1 MRALTPSRRS
11 TASGTA
17 TTRREGVRRWLIDSR
32 IARLLFFW
40 NFVALAILAGGAL
53 LLAEM
58 RAQLI
63 RAKADSLLT
72 QGELIASAL
81 ADTATKG
88 EPEPSLQD
96 RNARE
101 VLRRLMVPEA
111 TRVRL
116 FLPSGEL
123 VADTDLLSDRVIQAP
138 LPPLTM
144 DREQRPIP
152 NSGGGVPG
160 FFRSLVPATVLPW
173 RPDFTLKEEVARSAA
188 GERLTGQRKGDQGER
203 VVSVSIPVQH
213 VQAVVAVLTLESGDV
228 ESILQAE
235 RRAMLP
241 FILAAAVIWFMSSLL
256 LALLIAEPL
265 QTLATV
271 ADRLRLGQATRL
283 EAPPVLLERN
293 DEIGDLARSLKR
305 MVEALLDRI
314 DANERFA
321 ADVSH
326 EIKNPLTSIRS
337 AVETARAV
345 QDPAAR
351 EKLLAIIAADVGRVD
366 RLITD
371 ISRASRIEAETARGA
386 PGPID
391 LSRMLPQIVETYE
404 ATRREGE
411 VAVHWVGPA
420 PAHAF
425 VIGQEAPLGQVLRNL
440 IDNARSFS
448 PEEGDV
454 SVYVRDEIR
463 RDGRW
468 LRIYVDDAGPGV
480 PEDNLETIFQRF
492 YTERPKGTAF
502 GSNSGL
508 GLSIVRQI
516 IDAHKGRVWAE
527 NIPGDG
533 RPAGARFIVELPAA
547 SLGMASG

>member
-1 MRALTPSRRS
+1 MTISTPSKRS
-11 TASGTA
+11 TASDTV
-17 TTRREGVRRWLIDSR
+17 TTRREASRRGLLSSR
-32 IARLLFFW
+32 ITRLLFFW
-40 NFVALAILAGGAL
+40 NLVGFAILAGGAL

-63 RAKADSLLT
+63 RAKAESLST

-88 EPEPSLQD
+88 EPEPALVE

-138 LPPLTM
+138 LPPLRPNAKPREPDEKSLL
-144 DREQRPIP
+144 DRL
-152 NSGGGVPG
+152 GA
-160 FFRSLVPATVLPW
+160 FTVLPW
-173 RPDFTLKEEVARSAA
+173 KPDYTLKQEVERAA
-188 GERLTGQRKGDQGER
+188 GGETLSGQRRGDQDQR
-203 VVSVSIPVQH
+203 VVSVSIPIQH

-228 ESILQAE
+228 ENILQAE
-235 RRAMLP
+235 RRAMIP
-241 FILAAAVIWFMSSLL
+241 FIAGAAIVSLLSSAL
-256 LALLIAEPL
+256 LALLIARPL
-265 QTLATV
+265 RTLSEA
-271 ADRLRLGQATRL
+271 ADRLRLGHATKL
-283 EAPPVLLERN
+283 EAPEHVLRRK
-293 DEIGDLARSLKR
+293 DEIGDLALAIEQ
-305 MVEALLDRI
+305 MTGALLERI

-337 AVETARAV
+337 AVETVQRV
-345 QDPAAR
+345 QDPEAR
-351 EKLLAIIAADVGRVD
+351 AKLLAIIASDVGRVD

-386 PGPID
+386 SAPVDVG
-391 LSRMLPQIVETYE
+391 RMLSEIVETYR

-411 VAVHWVGPA
+411 VDVVFRGPA
-420 PAHAF
+420 PAQSI
-425 VIGQEAPLGQVLRNL
+425 VIGQEGPLGQVFRNL
-440 IDNARSFS
+440 IDNAKSFS

-454 SVYVRDEIR
+454 TVYVIEENR

-468 LRIYVDDAGPGV
+468 LKAHVDDAGPGV
-480 PEDNLETIFQRF
+480 PSENLETIFARF
-492 YTERPKGTAF
+492 YTQRPKGAAF
-502 GSNSGL
+502 GGNSGL

-516 IDAHKGRVWAE
+516 IEQHKGRVWAE
-527 NIPGDG
+527 NIPGAAPG
-533 RPAGARFIVELPAA
+533 TVAGARFVVELPA
-547 SLGMASG
+547 LGANP

>member
-1 MRALTPSRRS
+1 MTVSTPSRRF
-11 TASGTA
+11 TASATA
-17 TTRREGVRRWLIDSR
+17 TTRRERSVARRWLFDSR

-40 NFVALAILAGGAL
+40 NFVALAILSVGAL

-116 FLPSGEL
+116 FLPDGSL
-123 VADTDLLSDRVIQAP
+123 VADTDLLSDRVIYAP
-138 LPPLTM
+138 LPPLRR
-144 DREQRPIP
+144 DGDKRPVRGAD
-152 NSGGGVPG
+152 SGILDAVMP
-160 FFRSLVPATVLPW
+160 STVLPW
-173 RPDFTLKEEVARSAA
+173 RPDFTLDEEKARAA
-188 GERLTGQRKGDQGER
+188 GGEILSGQRKGDQGER
-203 VVSVSIPVQH
+203 VVSISLPIQH

-228 ESILQAE
+228 EAILQAE

-241 FILAAAVIWFMSSLL
+241 FIGAATLIMFVATLL

-265 QTLATV
+265 QTLAKV

-283 EAPPVLLERN
+283 EAPPVLLRRN
-293 DEIGDLARSLKR
+293 DEIGDLARSLEG
-305 MVEALLDRI
+305 MTEALLDRI

-345 QDPAAR
+345 PDREAR
-351 EKLLAIIAADVGRVD
+351 EKLLAIIAADVGRLD

-386 PGPID
+386 PEPID
-391 LSRMLPQIVETYE
+391 LAHMLPQIVETYE
-404 ATRREGE
+404 ATRRQGE
-411 VAVHWVGPA
+411 VAVLFIGPA
-420 PAHAF
+420 PAHAI
-425 VIGQEAPLGQVLRNL
+425 VMGQETPLGQVLRNL

-448 PEEGDV
+448 PEVGDV
-454 SVYVRDEIR
+454 SVYLREEAR

-480 PEDNLETIFQRF
+480 PEENLETIFERF
-492 YTERPKGTAF
+492 YTQRPRGAAF

-516 IDAHKGRVWAE
+516 IDSHKGRVWAE
-527 NIPGDG
+527 NIVGDAG
-533 RPAGARFIVELPAA
+533 RVAGARFIVELPAA
-547 SLGMASG
+547 IQPG

>member
-1 MRALTPSRRS
+1 MIALMPSKRS
-11 TASGTA
+11 TASDTA
-17 TTRREGVRRWLIDSR
+17 TTRRESSRRGLFDSR

-72 QGELIASAL
+72 QGQLIANAI

-116 FLPSGEL
+116 FLPSGET
-123 VADTDLLSDRVIQAP
+123 VADTDLLSDRVIEAT
-138 LPPLTM
+138 LPPLTR
-144 DREQRPIP
+144 DADKRPIP
-152 NSGGGVPG
+152 NSGGH
-160 FFRSLVPATVLPW
+160 FWDKLIPATVLPW
-173 RPDFTLKEEVARSAA
+173 RPDFTLRQELARAA
-188 GERLTGQRKGDQGER
+188 KGERLSGQRKGDQGER
-203 VVSVSIPVQH
+203 VVSVSIPIQH
-213 VQAVVAVLTLESGDV
+213 VQAVVAVVTLESGDV

-241 FILAAAVIWFMSSLL
+241 FVGAAAFIWFISSLL
-256 LALLIAEPL
+256 LAQLIARPL

-283 EAPPVLLERN
+283 EAPPALLERN
-293 DEIGDLARSLKR
+293 DEIGDLGRSLKG

-386 PGPID
+386 PAPID
-391 LSRMLPQIVETYE
+391 LARMLPQIVETYE

-411 VAVHWVGPA
+411 VAVIFQGPA
-420 PAHAF
+420 PAQSI
-425 VIGQEAPLGQVLRNL
+425 VIGQEAALGQVLRNL
-440 IDNARSFS
+440 VDNAKSFS
-448 PEEGDV
+448 PEVGDV
-454 SVYVRDEIR
+454 TVYVREETR
-463 RDGRW
+463 KDGRW

-492 YTERPKGTAF
+492 YTERPKGKAF
-502 GSNSGL
+502 GTNSGL

-516 IDAHKGRVWAE
+516 IDTHKGRVWAE
-527 NIPGDG
+527 NIPGEG
-533 RPAGARFIVELPAA
+533 KPAGARFIVELPAA
-547 SLGMASG
+547 PLAAGL

>member
-1 MRALTPSRRS
+1 MTVSTPSRRF

-17 TTRREGVRRWLIDSR
+17 TTRREGVRRRWLLDSR

-40 NFVALAILAGGAL
+40 NFVALAILCAGAL

-63 RAKADSLLT
+63 RAKAESLAT

-101 VLRRLMVPEA
+101 VLRRLMVPES

-116 FLPSGEL
+116 FTPAGEL

-138 LPPLTM
+138 LPPL
-144 DREQRPIP
+144 RPDGETP
-152 NSGGGVPG
+152 RG
-160 FFRSLVPATVLPW
+160 RSLLDALTPPAVLPW
-173 RPDFTLKEEVARSAA
+173 TPDFTLAEEIASAA
-188 GERLTGQRKGDQGER
+188 RGVSLSGQRKGDQGAR
-203 VVSVSIPVQH
+203 VVSVSLPIQH
-213 VQAVVAVLTLESGDV
+213 VQAVVGVLTLESGDV
-228 ESILQAE
+228 EAILQAE

-241 FILAAAVIWFMSSLL
+241 FIGAATLIMFVATLL

-265 QTLATV
+265 QTLAKV

-283 EAPPVLLERN
+283 EAPPVLLRRN
-293 DEIGDLARSLKR
+293 DEIGDLARSLKG
-305 MVEALLDRI
+305 MVEALLERI

-321 ADVSH
+321 ADVAH

-345 QDPAAR
+345 EDKTQR
-351 EKLLAIIAADVGRVD
+351 EKLLSIIAADVGRVD

-386 PGPID
+386 PAPVD
-391 LSRMLPQIVETYE
+391 LARMLPQIVDTYE
-404 ATRREGE
+404 ATRRAGE
-411 VAVHWVGPA
+411 VAVVFVGPP
-420 PAHAF
+420 PAHAI
-425 VIGQEAPLGQVLRNL
+425 VMGQEGPLGQVLRNL
-440 IDNARSFS
+440 IDNAKSFS
-448 PEEGDV
+448 PEVGDV
-454 SVYVRDEIR
+454 SVYVKEDQR

-480 PEDNLETIFQRF
+480 PEENLETIFERF
-492 YTERPKGTAF
+492 YTQRPKGAAF
-502 GSNSGL
+502 GTNSGL

-516 IDAHKGRVWAE
+516 IESHKGRVWAE
-527 NIPGDG
+527 NIPGPQRG
-533 RPAGARFIVELPAA
+533 EVLGARFIVELPAA
-547 SLGMASG
+547 PAAVN

>member
-1 MRALTPSRRS
+1 M
-11 TASGTA
+11 ASDTA
-17 TTRREGVRRWLIDSR
+17 TTKREGPRRGLLSSR
-32 IARLLFFW
+32 ITRLLFFW
-40 NFVALAILAGGAL
+40 NFVGLAILAGGAL

-63 RAKADSLLT
+63 QAKADSLLT
-72 QGELIASAL
+72 QGALIASAL

-116 FLPSGEL
+116 FLPSGEV

-138 LPPLTM
+138 LPPLTH
-144 DREQRPIP
+144 DLDKRPLRGA
-152 NSGGGVPG
+152 GGGISG
-160 FFRSLVPATVLPW
+160 LLRSLTPTTVLPW
-173 RPDFTLKEEVARSAA
+173 RPDFTLKEELRRAA
-188 GERLTGQRKGDQGER
+188 NGESLSGQRKGDQGER
-203 VVSVSIPVQH
+203 VVSVSIPIQH

-228 ESILQAE
+228 EDILQAE

-241 FILAAAVIWFMSSLL
+241 FIGVAVVIWFTSSLL

-283 EAPPVLLERN
+283 EAPPALLKRD
-293 DEIGDLARSLKR
+293 DEIGDLARSLER
-305 MVEALLDRI
+305 MTQALLEKI

-345 QDPAAR
+345 KDPAAR
-351 EKLLAIIAADVGRVD
+351 EKLFAIIAADVGRVD

-371 ISRASRIEAETARGA
+371 ISRASRIEAETARA
-386 PGPID
+386 RPVPID
-391 LSRMLPQIVETYE
+391 LARMLPQIVETYE
-404 ATRREGE
+404 ATRRDGE
-411 VAVHWVGPA
+411 VAVLFRGPA
-420 PAHAF
+420 PAQSV

-440 IDNARSFS
+440 IDNAKSFS
-448 PEEGDV
+448 PEVGDV
-454 SVYVRDEIR
+454 TVHVAEESR

-468 LRIYVDDAGPGV
+468 LRIHVEDAGPGV

-492 YTERPKGTAF
+492 YTERPKGAAF
-502 GSNSGL
+502 GANSGL

-516 IDAHKGRVWAE
+516 IESHKGKVWAE
-527 NIPGDG
+527 NMPGEAPG
-533 RPAGARFIVELPAA
+533 EVLGARFIVELPAA
-547 SLGMASG
+547 APAAVA

>member
-1 MRALTPSRRS
+1 MTASTPSRRF

-17 TTRREGVRRWLIDSR
+17 TTRRERSVARRWLFDSR

-40 NFVALAILAGGAL
+40 NFVALAILAAGAL

-58 RAQLI
+58 RQQLI
-63 RAKADSLLT
+63 RAKADSLFT

-81 ADTATKG
+81 ADAATKG

-96 RNARE
+96 WNARE

-116 FLPSGEL
+116 FLPDGSL
-123 VADTDLLSDRVIQAP
+123 VADTDLLSDRVIHAP
-138 LPPLTM
+138 LPPLRR
-144 DREQRPIP
+144 DGDKRPIRNAES
-152 NSGGGVPG
+152 NSISAPV
-160 FFRSLVPATVLPW
+160 TVLPW
-173 RPDFTLKEEVARSAA
+173 KPDFTLNEEKARAAA
-188 GERLTGQRKGDQGER
+188 GETLSGQRKGDQGQR
-203 VVSVSIPVQH
+203 VVSVSLPVQH

-228 ESILQAE
+228 EAILQAE
-235 RRAMLP
+235 RRAMFP
-241 FILAAAVIWFMSSLL
+241 FVGAATVVMFIFSLL

-265 QTLATV
+265 QTLAKV

-283 EAPPVLLERN
+283 EAPPVLLRRT
-293 DEIGDLARSLKR
+293 DEIGDLARSLKG
-305 MVEALLDRI
+305 MTETLLERI

-337 AVETARAV
+337 AVETVRAV
-345 QDPAAR
+345 SDPQAR

-386 PGPID
+386 LEPID
-391 LSRMLPQIVETYE
+391 LGRMLPQIVETYE
-404 ATRREGE
+404 ATRRQGE
-411 VAVHWVGPA
+411 VAVLFVGPA
-420 PAHAF
+420 PAHSI
-425 VIGQEAPLGQVLRNL
+425 VMGQEAPLGQVLRNL
-440 IDNARSFS
+440 IDNAKSFS
-448 PEEGDV
+448 PEVGDV
-454 SVYVRDEIR
+454 SVYVKDEVS

-480 PEDNLETIFQRF
+480 PEDNLETIFERF
-492 YTERPKGTAF
+492 YTERPKGAAF

-516 IDAHKGRVWAE
+516 VDSHKGRVWAE
-527 NIPGDG
+527 NIVSPSGQV
-533 RPAGARFIVELPAA
+533 AGARFVVELPAA
-547 SLGMASG
+547 IQTG

>member
-1 MRALTPSRRS
+1 M
-11 TASGTA
+11 ASATA
-17 TTRREGVRRWLIDSR
+17 TTRREGPRRLLGSR
-32 IARLLFFW
+32 ITRLLFFW
-40 NFVALAILAGGAL
+40 NFVGLAILAGGAL

-63 RAKADSLLT
+63 QAKADSLLT

-88 EPEPSLQD
+88 EPVPSLQD

-116 FLPSGEL
+116 FLPTGEV
-123 VADTDLLSDRVIQAP
+123 VADTDLLSDRVFQAP
-138 LPPLTM
+138 LPPLQH
-144 DREQRPIP
+144 DGDKRPLK
-152 NSGGGVPG
+152 NARGGLH
-160 FFRSLVPATVLPW
+160 RLLTAIAPATVLPW
-173 RPDFTLKEEVARSAA
+173 RPDFTLKEELRRAA
-188 GERLTGQRKGDQGER
+188 MGERLSGQRKGDQGER
-203 VVSVSIPVQH
+203 VVSVSIPIQH
-213 VQAVVAVLTLESGDV
+213 VQAVVGVLTLESGDV
-228 ESILQAE
+228 EDILQAE

-241 FILAAAVIWFMSSLL
+241 FIGVAVVIWFMSSLL

-265 QTLATV
+265 QTLANV

-283 EAPPVLLERN
+283 EAPPALLNRH
-293 DEIGDLARSLKR
+293 DEIGDLARSLQR
-305 MVEALLDRI
+305 MTEVLLERI
-314 DANERFA
+314 VANERFA

-345 QDPAAR
+345 ESPEAR
-351 EKLLAIIAADVGRVD
+351 VKLLAIIAADVGRLD

-386 PGPID
+386 PAPID
-391 LSRMLPQIVETYE
+391 LGWLLPQIVETYE
-404 ATRREGE
+404 ATRRGGE
-411 VAVHWVGPA
+411 VAVLFKGPS
-420 PAHAF
+420 PPQSV

-440 IDNARSFS
+440 IDNAKSFS
-448 PEEGDV
+448 PDVGDV
-454 SVYVRDEIR
+454 TVYVTEENR

-468 LRIYVDDAGPGV
+468 LRVYVDDAGPGV
-480 PEDNLETIFQRF
+480 PEANLETIFERF
-492 YTERPKGTAF
+492 YTERPKGVAF
-502 GSNSGL
+502 GGNSGL

-516 IDAHKGRVWAE
+516 IESHKGKVWAE
-527 NIPGDG
+527 NIPGDA
-533 RPAGARFIVELPAA
+533 PDKIAGARFIVELPAA
-547 SLGMASG
+547 PAAPG

>member
-1 MRALTPSRRS
+1 MTALTPSRRF
-11 TASGTA
+11 TASATA
-17 TTRREGVRRWLIDSR
+17 TTRREGARRWLIDSR

-40 NFVALAILAGGAL
+40 NFVALAILSAGAL

-63 RAKADSLLT
+63 RAKAESLMT

-116 FLPSGEL
+116 FLPNGET

-138 LPPLTM
+138 LPPLRR
-144 DREQRPIP
+144 DRDKRPIK
-152 NSGGGVPG
+152 GAGEG
-160 FFRSLVPATVLPW
+160 FWGWLTPANVLPW
-173 RPDFTLKEEVARSAA
+173 TPDFTLKEELKRAAA
-188 GERLTGQRKGDQGER
+188 GERLSGQRKGDQGER
-203 VVSVSIPVQH
+203 VVSVSLPVQH

-228 ESILQAE
+228 EAILQAE

-241 FILAAAVIWFMSSLL
+241 FIGAAAAVMFIATLL

-265 QTLATV
+265 QTLAKV

-283 EAPPVLLERN
+283 EAPPILLRRD
-293 DEIGDLARSLKR
+293 DEIGDLARSLKG
-305 MVEALLDRI
+305 MVEALLERI

-326 EIKNPLTSIRS
+326 ELKNPLTSIRS

-345 QDPAAR
+345 QDPAQR
-351 EKLLAIIAADVGRVD
+351 EKLLGIIAADVGRVD

-386 PGPID
+386 PAPVD
-391 LSRMLPQIVETYE
+391 LAKMLPHVVETYE

-411 VAVHWVGPA
+411 VAVLFVGPA
-420 PAHAF
+420 PAHS
-425 VIGQEAPLGQVLRNL
+425 VVLGQEGPLGQVLRNL
-440 IDNARSFS
+440 IDNAKSFS
-448 PEEGDV
+448 RRDGDV
-454 SVYVRDEIR
+454 SVYIREETR

-468 LRIYVDDAGPGV
+468 LRIHVDDAGPGV
-480 PEDNLETIFQRF
+480 PEANLETIFERF
-492 YTERPKGTAF
+492 YTERPKGAAF
-502 GSNSGL
+502 GGNSGL
-508 GLSIVRQI
+508 GLAIVRQI
-516 IDAHKGRVWAE
+516 ISTHKGRVWAE
-527 NIPGDG
+527 NILGEDG
-533 RPAGARFIVELPAA
+533 AILGARFIVELPAA
-547 SLGMASG
+547 PAPGGA

>member
-1 MRALTPSRRS
+1 MPSRRS
-11 TASGTA
+11 TASDTA
-17 TTRREGVRRWLIDSR
+17 TTRREGSRRWLTDSR
-32 IARLLFFW
+32 ITRLLFFW
-40 NFVALAILAGGAL
+40 NFVALAILACGAL

-63 RAKADSLLT
+63 RAKAESLMT
-72 QGELIASAL
+72 QGELIAGAL

-88 EPEPSLQD
+88 EPAPALED

-101 VLRRLMVPEA
+101 VLRRLMVPES

-116 FLPSGEL
+116 FLTTGEL
-123 VADTDLLSDRVIQAP
+123 VADTDVLSDRVVQAP
-138 LPPLTM
+138 LPPLRR
-144 DREQRPIP
+144 DADKRPLQ
-152 NSGGGVPG
+152 GGG
-160 FFRSLVPATVLPW
+160 FADSLASLIPDTVLPW
-173 RPDFTLKEEVARSAA
+173 RPSFTQAEEIRRAAA
-188 GERLTGQRKGDQGER
+188 GERLSGQRKGDQGER

-213 VQAVVAVLTLESGDV
+213 VQAVVGVLTLESGDV
-228 ESILQAE
+228 EAILQAE

-241 FILAAAVIWFMSSLL
+241 FIAAAAVIWFISSLL

-283 EAPPVLLERN
+283 EAPQALLTRN

-305 MVEALLDRI
+305 MVEVLLDRI

-386 PGPID
+386 SAPID
-391 LSRMLPQIVETYE
+391 LGRMLRQIVETYE

-411 VAVHWVGPA
+411 VAVRFVEPA
-420 PAHAF
+420 PAACF
-425 VIGQEAPLGQVLRNL
+425 VLGQEGPLGQVLRNL
-440 IDNARSFS
+440 VDNAKSFS

-454 SVYVRDEIR
+454 TVYVREEQR

-468 LRIYVDDAGPGV
+468 LRIHVDDAGPGV

-492 YTERPKGTAF
+492 YTDRPKGQAF
-502 GSNSGL
+502 GTNSGL
-508 GLSIVRQI
+508 GLAIVRQI
-516 IDAHKGRVWAE
+516 VDAHKGRVWAE
-527 NIPGDG
+527 NIPGAAPG
-533 RPAGARFIVELPAA
+533 KPAGARFIVELPAA
-547 SLGMASG
+547 PAT

>member
-1 MRALTPSRRS
+1 MF
-11 TASGTA
+11 
-17 TTRREGVRRWLIDSR
+17 DSR

-88 EPEPSLQD
+88 EPEPALQD

-101 VLRRLMVPEA
+101 VLRRLMVPES

-116 FLPSGEL
+116 FLPGGEL

-138 LPPLTM
+138 LPPLAR
-144 DREQRPIP
+144 DRGERPEP
-152 NSGGGVPG
+152 GAGGAVDR
-160 FFRSLVPATVLPW
+160 FLKSLFPYSVLPW
-173 RPDFTLKEEVARSAA
+173 RPNFTLDEELKRAAA
-188 GERLTGQRKGDQGER
+188 GERPSGQRKGDQGER

-228 ESILQAE
+228 EAILQAE
-235 RRAMLP
+235 RRAMAP
-241 FILAAAVIWFMSSLL
+241 FILAAAVIWFMSSTL

-371 ISRASRIEAETARGA
+371 IARASRIESETARGA
-386 PGPID
+386 PAPID

-404 ATRREGE
+404 AVRREGE
-411 VAVHWVGPA
+411 VAVHFVGPA
-420 PAHAF
+420 PPQCI

-440 IDNARSFS
+440 IDNAKSFS

-454 SVYVRDEIR
+454 TVYVREEIR

-468 LRIYVDDAGPGV
+468 LRIHVDDAGPGV

-492 YTERPKGTAF
+492 YTERPKGKAF
-502 GSNSGL
+502 GTNSGL
-508 GLSIVRQI
+508 GLAIVRQI

-527 NIPGDG
+527 NIPGDRPG
-533 RPAGARFIVELPAA
+533 RPLGARFIVELPAA
-547 SLGMASG
+547 PLMAAG

>member
-1 MRALTPSRRS
+1 MRALTPSRRF
-11 TASGTA
+11 TASDTA
-17 TTRREGVRRWLIDSR
+17 TTRREGGRRQLLGSR
-32 IARLLFFW
+32 ITRLLFFW
-40 NFVALAILAGGAL
+40 NFVGLAILAGGAL

-63 RAKADSLLT
+63 QAKADSLLT
-72 QGELIASAL
+72 QGALIASAL

-88 EPEPSLQD
+88 EPEPSLQE

-116 FLPSGEL
+116 FLPSGEV

-138 LPPLTM
+138 LPPLRR
-144 DREQRPIP
+144 DEDKRPLK
-152 NSGGGVPG
+152 NVGGGRDG
-160 FFRSLVPATVLPW
+160 IFRWLTPSTVLPW
-173 RPDFTLKEEVARSAA
+173 RPDFTLKQERERAA
-188 GERLTGQRKGDQGER
+188 NGESVRGQRKGDQGER
-203 VVSVSIPVQH
+203 VVSVSLPIQH

-228 ESILQAE
+228 EDILQAE

-241 FILAAAVIWFMSSLL
+241 FIGVAVVIWFMSSLL

-265 QTLATV
+265 QVLATV

-283 EAPPVLLERN
+283 EAPPALLKRN
-293 DEIGDLARSLKR
+293 DEIGDLARSLQR
-305 MVEALLDRI
+305 MTEALLDRI

-345 QDPAAR
+345 QDPEAR
-351 EKLLAIIAADVGRVD
+351 EKLLAIIAADVGRLD
-366 RLITD
+366 RIITD
-371 ISRASRIEAETARGA
+371 ISRASRIEAETARGEPA
-386 PGPID
+386 PID
-391 LSRMLPQIVETYE
+391 LARMLPQIVETYE
-404 ATRREGE
+404 AIRREGE
-411 VAVHWVGPA
+411 VAVLFRGPA
-420 PAHAF
+420 PAPSIG
-425 VIGQEAPLGQVLRNL
+425 IGQEAPLGQVLRNL

-448 PEEGDV
+448 PEVGDV
-454 SVYVRDEIR
+454 TVYVAEETR

-480 PEDNLETIFQRF
+480 PEANLETIFERF
-492 YTERPKGTAF
+492 YTERPKGAAF
-502 GSNSGL
+502 GGNSGL
-508 GLSIVRQI
+508 GLAIVRQI
-516 IDAHKGRVWAE
+516 IETHKGNVWAE
-527 NIPGDG
+527 NIPGEAAG
-533 RPAGARFIVELPAA
+533 EVVGARFIVELPAA
-547 SLGMASG
+547 APPGA